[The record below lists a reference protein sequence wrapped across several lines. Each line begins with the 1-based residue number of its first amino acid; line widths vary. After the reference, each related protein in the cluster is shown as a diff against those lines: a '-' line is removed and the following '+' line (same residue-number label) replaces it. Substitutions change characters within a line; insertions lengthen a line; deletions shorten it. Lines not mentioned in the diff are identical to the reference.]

1 MSLEFTIEAQEDG
14 ERVFADKYDDGVW
27 LSIHIRRGS
36 VSTVLT
42 KAQAQELINAL
53 TAIVGDHEVV

>member
-1 MSLEFTIEAQEDG
+1 MEFTVEAQEDG

-36 VSTVLT
+36 ASTVLT
-42 KAQAQELINAL
+42 TAQAQELIHAL
-53 TAIVGDHEVV
+53 TALVGEHEVV